1 MKEKKLISIR
11 VDADIL
17 AHIDQYAKHWRYWKR
32 SAVIN
37 NILEA
42 VVKKTDSKDF
52 DMIARYPSF
61 KNRVRKISVIDSSM

>member
-17 AHIDQYAKHWRYWKR
+17 EHIDQYAKSVRYWKR

-42 VVKKTDSKDF
+42 VVKKTDSRDF
-52 DMIARYPSF
+52 DMIARHPSF
-61 KNRVRKISVIDSSM
+61 HNRFKKISLIDSNV